1 MSNPGAECIFCKIVA
16 GEIPSIRV
24 YEDERVIA
32 FMDINPLGEGHL
44 LVIPRR
50 HADTVLD
57 IDPEDLKAV
66 ALAAQRLARGIKWG
80 LHPAG
85 LNLIQSNGRL
95 AGQVIN
101 HFHLHLIPRWPED
114 ALAQAMNWEL
124 TPGDPEQIK
133 EAAKKIKA
141 AL

>member
-1 MSNPGAECIFCKIVA
+1 MSDGGAECIFCKIVA
-16 GEIPSIRV
+16 GEIPSIKV

-44 LVIPRR
+44 LIIPRK

-66 ALAAQRLARGIKWG
+66 ALAAQKVAQGIKWG
-80 LHPAG
+80 LGSPG

-95 AGQVIN
+95 AGQVVN
-101 HFHLHLIPRWPED
+101 HFHLHLIPRWPD
-114 ALAQAMNWEL
+114 DVMAKAMNWEL
-124 TPGDPEQIK
+124 TPGDPEQI
-133 EAAKKIKA
+133 EETAKKIKA
-141 AL
+141 VL